1 MQYRDLSAP
10 SCLAVTELL
19 NMYTPKT
26 FICFCTSVRC
36 HIYAK
41 RSPIANFPCQSEAAA
56 RSFQSLSPV
65 IRGHMFPRRDGLLA
79 RWCQCPSVTP
89 FTFLAFSPPI
99 RLSVCLW
106 GTRGASQ
113 SAERCTQTHMRAHHT
128 RRQEKPWGY
137 ESVTRLSRIHP
148 YICCIFRSASGW
160 AWASVTTMRQS
171 PPAQPHSTR
180 MMSPCIFPWF

>member
-1 MQYRDLSAP
+1 
-10 SCLAVTELL
+10 
-19 NMYTPKT
+19 MYTPKT

-41 RSPIANFPCQSEAAA
+41 RSPIANFPCQSDAAA

-89 FTFLAFSPPI
+89 FTFLTFSPPI

-113 SAERCTQTHMRAHHT
+113 STLLNGAHKHRCACITPVDRKSLEAMKAWRDWAESIHTSAAYSGQHLAERGPALQQCVNRLPRSHKAHVWCLRVYFPGFT
-128 RRQEKPWGY
+128 DY
-137 ESVTRLSRIHP
+137 EDLVK
-148 YICCIFRSASGW
+148 CI
-160 AWASVTTMRQS
+160 
-171 PPAQPHSTR
+171 
-180 MMSPCIFPWF
+180 